1 MEHHSR
7 GNYPKQEK
15 SSLKSETTVTS
26 KAPKPLKINE
36 IDSTQEIRMDTT
48 DRETGTWRRYRS

>member
-15 SSLKSETTVTS
+15 VAWKSETTVTS
-26 KAPKPLKINE
+26 KANPSHLKNK
-36 IDSTQEIRMDTT
+36 
-48 DRETGTWRRYRS
+48 